1 MVLFVEFPVESN
13 AKQVRNDA
21 MNVLNKLVSA
31 VEPREERHT
40 ENIEGTGPLQQ
51 EYETAYPV
59 QADPDYEAISE
70 DSDSDSD
77 FDMVLPTPPKM
88 ANQDKFQSLETLT
101 TMNYFINKKLYPNS
115 YTVRTYLQHDKY
127 MRERVNQCLMKYSPT
142 TRERRYRT
150 MVC

>member
-13 AKQVRNDA
+13 AKQVQNDA
-21 MNVLNKLVSA
+21 MDVLNKLVSA

-40 ENIEGTGPLQQ
+40 ENFEVIEPQQQ
-51 EYETAYPV
+51 ESETAYSVEADPVQADPV
-59 QADPDYEAISE
+59 QADPDYEVVSE

-88 ANQDKFQSLETLT
+88 ANQDKFQAFERLR

-115 YTVRTYLQHDKY
+115 YTLRTYLQHDKY
-127 MRERVNQCLMKYSPT
+127 MRGRSTSVF
-142 TRERRYRT
+142 
-150 MVC
+150 